1 MTLQHVEIL
10 FQLIAFLF
18 AISVHES
25 AHAWMANRLGDPT
38 ARMLGRISLNPIKH
52 IDPIGTVLLPLIA
65 MLTHLPVI
73 GWAKPT
79 PVDPRN
85 FRNQVRDDIL
95 TSVAGPVSNLI
106 VATAATILLAAIAGL
121 VPGGRMLVRG
131 TIAGFV
137 LNNASL
143 TPVALLLYQFLVINV
158 LLAVFNLIPVPPL
171 DGSHVLRH
179 LLPDAVRQIYDSV
192 GMFALMALVF
202 FGGSLLMAL
211 IRPVLG
217 IYISVYCV
225 SYGQFVILAL
235 ITAFVVAAYLLIVGG
250 LEATATVLGLLF
262 FCFAAVSLNL
272 VWRIYNFKRFLR
284 RSLTT
289 APHKAVGIAALY

>member
-25 AHAWMANRLGDPT
+25 AHAWMANQLGDPT
-38 ARMLGRISLNPIKH
+38 ARMLGRITLNPIKH
-52 IDPIGTVLLPLIA
+52 IDLIGTVLLPLIA

-106 VATAATILLAAIAGL
+106 VATAATILLAAIAAL
-121 VPGGRMLVRG
+121 VPGGRMLVRE
-131 TIAGFV
+131 TIAGLV

-179 LLPDAVRQIYDSV
+179 LLPDSIRQIYDSV

-217 IYISVYCV
+217 VYISV
-225 SYGQFVILAL
+225 LM
-235 ITAFVVAAYLLIVGG
+235 
-250 LEATATVLGLLF
+250 
-262 FCFAAVSLNL
+262 
-272 VWRIYNFKRFLR
+272 RI
-284 RSLTT
+284 
-289 APHKAVGIAALY
+289 